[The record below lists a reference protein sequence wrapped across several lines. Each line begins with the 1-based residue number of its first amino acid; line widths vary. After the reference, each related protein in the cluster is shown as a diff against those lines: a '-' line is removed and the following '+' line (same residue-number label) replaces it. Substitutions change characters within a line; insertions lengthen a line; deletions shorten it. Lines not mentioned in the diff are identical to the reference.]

1 MNETR
6 AAILHSRLD
15 VLTDRREHIRCVLQ
29 AKIWRRNSN
38 NGVRL
43 PFEDE
48 RPADRVGAPSV
59 GALPQAVTYDGDRRS
74 AQPVFITR
82 ERAATNEMYAQ
93 HGKQFGGNLAAFHIL
108 CSDSIADRA
117 ASVCP
122 GCHRPHRLALA
133 LVIEEIGI

>member
-43 PFEDE
+43 SFEDE
-48 RPADRVGAPSV
+48 RPTDRVGAASV
-59 GALPQAVTYDGDRRS
+59 GALPQGVTDDGDRRGVT
-74 AQPVFITR
+74 PVFLAGEGATTNKGYAKHR
-82 ERAATNEMYAQ
+82 E
-93 HGKQFGGNLAAFHIL
+93 QFGRDLAAFHIL
-108 CSDSIADRA
+108 CPRGFAYRA
-117 ASVCP
+117 ASICP
-122 GCHRPHRLALA
+122 GRHRPYRLALA
-133 LVIEEIGI
+133 LIVEEIGI